1 MKKISILIALLFVS
15 AQFAAAKTIDIFH
28 TSDVHG
34 SYFARPAKK
43 VYGDDPDRMMGG
55 FATLKAMLK
64 KEKTPYIMLDSG
76 DMFQGTPEGIFTR
89 GEASIDYM
97 NKIGYSAVVPG
108 NHEFDYGQLLVVG
121 LAKRAKF
128 PFLAANI
135 YIEGSN
141 ERPDW
146 VKPYIIIKKAGKRI
160 AVFGLAG
167 KHTKTHSNPKNTFG
181 LDFRDEAAE
190 AKKIVAEIK
199 EKEKPDAIICIA
211 HLGSDEHFSRSI
223 VDELPDY
230 VTEHCR
236 SCRRLF
242 PDREYEEFLPRGIQH
257 VARAARDI
265 DLILGG
271 DFHTGL
277 AKGHKDDVTGISIGE
292 SYTNLMF
299 TTKAELNF
307 NDKTGKLESVNVK
320 LVPLWTDVYGQDK
333 GILKMDAKLKAKIDE
348 TMLQKVGY
356 TEGELS
362 FSSENLDSKIG
373 NWICDLTK
381 DAVGAQMGFQN
392 TGGIRVELPKGDITM
407 GDLYR
412 VMPFDNTIVTMKM
425 TGKAL
430 KRMIAES
437 YENESAGMQISGLKV
452 EILPARD
459 GKHDFRLFDSSGK
472 LIEDTDEYIIATN
485 NYLADGGNYGAAFK
499 EEGTEAKDSKLVFR
513 DIMREALEKGSLPE
527 QQTGRYVRISAEQ
540 YEAEL
545 AAAAEAEAAA
555 KAAEAEAR
563 AAEEAARKAAEAAK
577 KKAAKPAKNPV
588 KKTVKS
594 PAKKK

>member
-1 MKKISILIALLFVS
+1 MKKISILITLLFVS
-15 AQFAAAKTIDIFH
+15 AQFAAAKTINIFH

-34 SYFARPAKK
+34 SYFARPAKN
-43 VYGDDPDRMMGG
+43 VYGDNPDRMMGG

-135 YIEGSN
+135 YIEGTD

-190 AKKIVAEIK
+190 AKKIVEEIK
-199 EKEKPDAIICIA
+199 TKEKPDAIICIA

-223 VDELPDY
+223 IDELPDY
-230 VTEHCR
+230 VTDHCR

-242 PDREYEEFLPRGIQH
+242 PDREFEEFLPRGILH

-271 DFHTGL
+271 DYHTGL
-277 AKGHKDDVTGISIGE
+277 TQGVKDDVTGISIGE

-299 TTKAELNF
+299 ATRAELNF

-320 LVPLWTDVYGQDK
+320 LVPLWTDVYGQNK
-333 GILKMDAKLKAKIDE
+333 GILKMDAKLKSKIDE

-356 TEGELS
+356 TEGDLS
-362 FSSENLDSKIG
+362 FSSEKLDSKIG

-392 TGGIRVELPKGDITM
+392 TGGIRVDLPKGDITM

-425 TGKAL
+425 TGKSL
-430 KRMIAES
+430 KRMISES
-437 YENESAGMQISGLKV
+437 YEDESAGMQISGLKV
-452 EILPARD
+452 EILPARN

-472 LIEDTDEYIIATN
+472 LIGDTDEYTIATN

-499 EEGTEAKDSKLVFR
+499 EEGTDVKDSQIVFR
-513 DIMREALEKGSLPE
+513 DVMRESLAKGSLPE
-527 QQTGRYVRISAEQ
+527 QHTGRYVRISAEQ

-545 AAAAEAEAAA
+545 AAAAEAEAEAKAAEEEA
-555 KAAEAEAR
+555 KAAEAA
-563 AAEEAARKAAEAAK
+563 AKKAEEAK
-577 KKAAKPAKNPV
+577 KKAGKSARKPV
-588 KKTVKS
+588 KKTVKA
-594 PAKKK
+594 PARKK